1 MLFEQTKPF
10 ENLTTIEPAEK
21 TQITSSKMSVT
32 KYLFSELFNRERSVF
47 PKPRTNT
54 FKGAEVFLLSVRAFC
69 SPIVTSAVP
78 SRCRADQLP
87 GGSRGAGWAAG
98 SAPGRG
104 LSPRRPPPP
113 AEGNSA
119 GERPA
124 HLLLLPAQNPAG
136 LRASGAARA
145 ESIDQISL
153 PDSSC

>member
-54 FKGAEVFLLSVRAFC
+54 FKGSEVFLFSVRAFR

-87 GGSRGAGWAAG
+87 GRSRGAGWAAG

-104 LSPRRPPPP
+104 LSRAGPRLRQRATPQ
-113 AEGNSA
+113 ESA
-119 GERPA
+119 PRTFSCSPLKIPQDFEPRER
-124 HLLLLPAQNPAG
+124 HGVNLL
-136 LRASGAARA
+136 
-145 ESIDQISL
+145 IK
-153 PDSSC
+153 